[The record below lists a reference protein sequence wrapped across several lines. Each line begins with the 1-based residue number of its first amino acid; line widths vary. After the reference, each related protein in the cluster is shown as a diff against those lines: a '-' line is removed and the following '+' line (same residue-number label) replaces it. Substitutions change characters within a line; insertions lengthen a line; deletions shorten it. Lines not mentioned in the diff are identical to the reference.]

1 MSGMGRLA
9 LLALVGALAVPAGCG
24 GDDDEGGS
32 ATTGGPSAGAVAPG
46 GGLSIDEAL
55 TTEAK
60 PPLAV
65 SGFLVGSGDERR
77 LCSTLRESDP
87 EQCGEPSLHVDGEVD
102 GAEGQR
108 VTVFGAVEDDTLVVD
123 QTVQG

>member
-1 MSGMGRLA
+1 MSGMRHLA
-9 LLALVGALAVPAGCG
+9 LLALVGALVVPAGCG

-32 ATTGGPSAGAVAPG
+32 ATTDGPTAGAVAPG
-46 GGLSIDEAL
+46 GGLSIEEAV
-55 TTEAK
+55 TTAAE

-77 LCSTLRESDP
+77 VCSTLRESDP
-87 EQCGEPSLHVDGEVD
+87 EQCGEPSLRVEGEVD

-123 QTVQG
+123 PTVQG